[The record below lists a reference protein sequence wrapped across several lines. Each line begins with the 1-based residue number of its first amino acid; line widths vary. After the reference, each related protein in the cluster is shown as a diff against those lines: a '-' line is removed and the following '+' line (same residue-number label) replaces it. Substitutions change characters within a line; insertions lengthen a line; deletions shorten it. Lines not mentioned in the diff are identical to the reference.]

1 MRTAAC
7 WTLALLQAI
16 SITAAQAQVYRLHPV
31 GPSEGLTNHFVH
43 HMAQDEAGFLWIGT
57 GEGAGRFDGRKVV
70 MFSTK
75 DGLAEDFVSAILPA
89 TDGNIW
95 FGHNA
100 GGISVLRHGHVRALP
115 GDSSVSSTINAMAE
129 DGQGGIWAAAQNEG
143 IVHVDSTGVRR
154 TVAAAHGVLWYS
166 LLAVDGKFLLA
177 GTDEGLRLYRTTPGG
192 ALSFIPEFGPLA
204 HAPVRS
210 LLHAKEIGLI
220 LAGTDGNG
228 VLRFALGTQGR
239 AIQPRTLGT
248 RFGLGS
254 LVVYDMAL
262 GDDGTLVI
270 GTFGQGAF
278 EVHPGPDG
286 QITDL
291 QHYHAGNGLGSD
303 NISAVCTDNE
313 NGLWFARFGLGPARL
328 LNRDLVYIQAAEGQV
343 QDAQAVATRGN
354 DVWIGGQAMVL
365 HTRTNDLRV
374 PDTLGTRQ
382 GLPDDA
388 ITALAAGPDSL
399 LWAGSASNGLFR
411 QVPGGTFRKVPLGS
425 DLLSQQVHA
434 LWDQDGTMWAGTS
447 NGVYVIGPGGL
458 RHLTT
463 ENGLMHN
470 RVNAIMGDRDGQ
482 VWMAC
487 NNGGVGVVRGDEI
500 HSFPLAEGSNAFH
513 VTGIAQDS
521 TGRIWFSTYGN
532 GIRYLEGDQV
542 LGIDQAQGLR
552 SDYCHS
558 IALDGSNRIWASHR
572 GGLTCIDAARRTVIQ
587 VYDKQFGIE
596 PDRRINT
603 LAVDA
608 NRNLWFGTDKGVLR
622 FNAERHEPRPPAP
635 QVHFTSVKVSGSDM
649 DFGTPLVLGPG
660 DHRLQFDFLGIS
672 LGTPDAVRYRYML
685 QGRDPEWI
693 EGTQGSVQY
702 MHLQDG
708 RYVFRVQAAIGNG
721 EFGPAETSIALLI
734 KAPVWKRPWFIAAS
748 ILSLL
753 LATLGIIWLRE
764 RNQRRAKQLLQLQL
778 ERRTREL
785 VLKNEEIALKNKDIT
800 DSINY
805 AQRIQQAILPGEGT
819 LTAHLPKAFILN
831 RPRDIVSGDFHW
843 SKRVDDKLTIVCA
856 DCTGHGVPG
865 AFMSMIGSMLLREIS
880 AERRGHAPNALLGR
894 LDGELRSV
902 LHHQGNGQAG
912 TDGMDISIC
921 EIDLGSGKLRSA
933 SAMHDVILVQD
944 GRATRQRGDR
954 RSIGGALALDG
965 KNSLNLHE
973 AMLHPG
979 DRIYLF
985 SDGVPDQ
992 FGGPQGKKL
1001 KVSGLMRWIEA
1012 LQNVPMHEQATLLR
1026 HRIAEWMGVQEQV
1039 DDMLLIGIEL

>member
-1 MRTAAC
+1 MRSAAR
-7 WTLALLQAI
+7 WFLALLQA
-16 SITAAQAQVYRLHPV
+16 ACAAGAQAQVYRLHPI
-31 GPSEGLTNHFVH
+31 GAAEGLTNNFVH
-43 HMAQDEAGFLWIGT
+43 HLAQDQAGFLWIGT

-70 MFSTK
+70 MFTTK
-75 DGLAEDFVSAILPA
+75 DGLAENFVSSVLPA
-89 TDGNIW
+89 RDGSLW
-95 FGHNA
+95 FGHNE
-100 GGISVLRHGHVRALP
+100 GGISVLRRGHVQALS
-115 GDSSVSSTINAMAE
+115 GDSVVGSTINAMVE
-129 DGQGGIWAAAQNEG
+129 DGHGGIWAAAQNEG
-143 IVHVDSTGVRR
+143 IVHVGPTGARKRAV
-154 TVAAAHGVLWYS
+154 VARDELWYS
-166 LLAVDGKFLLA
+166 LLLVDGGFLVA
-177 GTDEGLRLYRTTPGG
+177 GTDEGLHLYRTGPDGTLAPV
-192 ALSFIPEFGPLA
+192 PEFGPLA
-204 HAPVRS
+204 QSAVRCLRHAREP
-210 LLHAKEIGLI
+210 GLV
-220 LAGTDGNG
+220 LAGTEGNG
-228 VLRFALGTQGR
+228 ILQFTLGPHGQVV
-239 AIQPRTLGT
+239 QPRTLGA

-254 LVVYDMAL
+254 LVVHDMAM
-262 GDDGTLVI
+262 GHDGTLVV

-278 EVHPGPDG
+278 EVRPGPDG
-286 QITDL
+286 QIADL

-328 LNRDLVYIQAAEGQV
+328 LNRDLVSIQATDGTV
-343 QDAQAVATRGN
+343 QDVQAMASNGN
-354 DVWIGGQAMVL
+354 DVWIGGQAMIL
-365 HTRTNDLRV
+365 HTRSNDLRV
-374 PDTLGTRQ
+374 LDTLGTGQ

-399 LWAGSASNGLFR
+399 LWAGSASSGLFR
-411 QVPGGTFRKVPLGS
+411 RTPGRPFRKVPLGS
-425 DLLSQQVHA
+425 DRLSQQIHA
-434 LWDQDGTMWAGTS
+434 LWDQGGAMWVGTS
-447 NGVYVIGPGGL
+447 NGVYIIGPGGM

-487 NNGGVGVVRGDEI
+487 NNGGVGVARGDEI

-542 LGIDQAQGLR
+542 LGIGQAQGLR
-552 SDYCHS
+552 SDYCYS
-558 IALDGSNRIWASHR
+558 IAVDGSNRIWASHR
-572 GGLTCIDAARRTVIQ
+572 GGLTCIDATRRAVSRI
-587 VYDKQFGIE
+587 YDKQFGIE

-603 LAVDA
+603 LVVDA

-622 FNAERHEPRPPAP
+622 FNAERPTTGLPAP
-635 QVHFTSVKVSGSDM
+635 EVHITSVKVSGNDM
-649 DFGTPLVLGPG
+649 DFSSPLVLGPG

-672 LGTPDAVRYRYML
+672 LGSPDDVRYRYML

-702 MHLQDG
+702 MHILDG
-708 RYVFRVQAAIGNG
+708 QYVFRVQAAIGNG
-721 EFGPAETSIALLI
+721 AFGPSETSIALLI
-734 KAPVWKRPWFIAAS
+734 KAPVWKRPWFIAVS
-748 ILSLL
+748 ILALL
-753 LATLGIIWLRE
+753 VATLGIIWLRE

-805 AQRIQQAILPGEGT
+805 AQRIQQAILPGESS
-819 LTAHLPKAFILN
+819 LTAHLPKAFVIN

-880 AERRGHAPNALLGR
+880 AERRDHAPNALLGR

-921 EIDLGSGKLRSA
+921 ELNLGNGRLRSA
-933 SAMHDVILVQD
+933 SAMHDVILVQG
-944 GRATRQRGDR
+944 GRAVRQRGDR
-954 RSIGGALALDG
+954 RSIGGALALEG
-965 KNSLNLHE
+965 KNSLSLHE

-1026 HRIAEWMGVQEQV
+1026 QRIAEWMGVQEQV